1 MQECAAR
8 DIWVKF
14 KPNFKFFLLD
24 FLYENYNCNTYLAY
38 RSKHQSKSANRCV
51 IL

>member
-8 DIWVKF
+8 DIWVNVKR
-14 KPNFKFFLLD
+14 NFQIFLLD
-24 FLYENYNCNTYLAY
+24 FLYENYCNTYLAY
-38 RSKHQSKSANRCV
+38 RSKYQSKSANRWV